1 MSSSHPYTAVD
12 DDDDTDICPVCDG
25 QCTCRLELDVNSQP
39 TPPTALP
46 APSLKIKFTLPP
58 SLIAKRQQIL
68 VSDAYTTPLKKR
80 GRPPKHNLT
89 LPEKP
94 QKNTA
99 KINKVR
105 QTFKARA
112 AAVSRKIIK
121 RRRVAVQSDQDE
133 SYSSDDTFD
142 TSYKHYHYQDEPQL
156 VKRSPAHDWIIRP
169 RKKSVGGSDA
179 EQMDVDTDDQVDNQ
193 NDQNQDE
200 DDDDDEEE
208 EEEPDELLG
217 VEEDDED
224 TDGRHRYVGLATGWS
239 EEEDESSFDADL
251 FFANL
256 SDSSSASGSSSTSTR
271 RRCHSCT
278 PGGIDADQ
286 SSSTSESP
294 SKTALPFEVTENW
307 DGHLIFTNGLVG
319 DAESRGIVDNDF
331 EKDAERF
338 MDSVDSDAD
347 DSCSS
352 YSGAD
357 HDQLIYNPPSIVQ
370 APESSDTDMFSI
382 SDVDA
387 GYEED
392 RGDADEGDTTDEE
405 LVDDD
410 SLPNERAMRM
420 FTLPTPI
427 SMGIKAINPM
437 SIVSPVGLEKRRHRR
452 EMNVDEDHEEREIW
466 RRRLRSGPRAAD
478 ILAGKTVFWED
489 ESEDG
494 YASSSNSMVRSS
506 KGKQKASSPTS
517 HVSHPRQTR
526 VPNTPRRGLFVPT
539 GETRQAV
546 IGDDRKGI
554 DVPSPHPR
562 FYGTSSTAG
571 GDEYDTGNS
580 TPYPS
585 PAEVEMN
592 DLACI
597 VELDDVLEASF
608 LDDSMDRECEA
619 GVGSSSL
626 TPTSATSVG
635 VEDSSTTP
643 TTATTIPSVD
653 PTAAVEASNKHLTRW
668 DVISIGAFR
677 QTREQQQQQAWG
689 PGSRSSSAVGN
700 YGGVTKNG
708 ASAAGSPLSALLWQN
723 SRTISSPLVLP
734 LSSTSLSTRHSKSR
748 SSSRTSYSHS
758 HSQPDKPS
766 PTQKTRKERRR
777 EKKLLKKKT
786 STTSSPSSSSMP
798 RPFFST
804 HPNSASNNHHFH
816 THQHHPNLKTRGMS
830 SSQRMGYFGGAVPP
844 LNL

>member
-1 MSSSHPYTAVD
+1 MSSSHPFTAVD

-25 QCTCRLELDVNSQP
+25 QCTCRLKLDVNSQH
-39 TPPTALP
+39 TQP
-46 APSLKIKFTLPP
+46 ASPSVPSLKIKFTLPP
-58 SLIAKRQQIL
+58 SLLAKRQQLPI
-68 VSDAYTTPLKKR
+68 SDAYTSPLKKR
-80 GRPPKHNLT
+80 GRPPKHTLT
-89 LPEKP
+89 LQEKP
-94 QKNTA
+94 LKNTA

-105 QTFKARA
+105 QSLKARA
-112 AAVSRKIIK
+112 SAVSKKVVK
-121 RRRVAVQSDQDE
+121 RRRVAVESDQDE
-133 SYSSDDTFD
+133 SYSSEDTFD
-142 TSYKHYHYQDEPQL
+142 TSYKHYQDDPL
-156 VKRSPAHDWIIRP
+156 LIKRSPTHDWIIRP

-179 EQMDVDTDDQVDNQ
+179 EQMDVDTDTEDQAHNQ
-193 NDQNQDE
+193 NDQDE
-200 DDDDDEEE
+200 DDDEEDDEEST
-208 EEEPDELLG
+208 DELLG

-256 SDSSSASGSSSTSTR
+256 SDSSSGSGSSSTSTR

-278 PGGIDADQ
+278 PGDIDADQ
-286 SSSTSESP
+286 SSSTSDSP
-294 SKTALPFEVTENW
+294 IKAALPFEVTENW

-338 MDSVDSDAD
+338 MDGVDSDAD

-357 HDQLIYNPPSIVQ
+357 HDQLNYHPPSIVQ
-370 APESSDTDMFSI
+370 VPESSDTDMFSI

-392 RGDADEGDTTDEE
+392 RGEADEGDTTDEE
-405 LVDDD
+405 LVGGD
-410 SLPNERAMRM
+410 SLPNERAMRL

-427 SMGIKAINPM
+427 SMGISAINPM
-437 SIVSPVGLEKRRHRR
+437 SIVSPVGFEKRRHRR
-452 EMNVDEDHEEREIW
+452 GMNVDEDHEEREIW

-489 ESEDG
+489 ESGDG
-494 YASSSNSMVRSS
+494 YASSSSNSMVRSG
-506 KGKQKASSPTS
+506 KGKQKAFSPSSS
-517 HVSHPRQTR
+517 HVSHSCQTH

-546 IGDDRKGI
+546 IGDDRKGT

-562 FYGTSSTAG
+562 FYGTTTTTAPG
-571 GDEYDTGNS
+571 GDDCDTGYS
-580 TPYPS
+580 TPYPC
-585 PAEVEMN
+585 PAEVEVN

-608 LDDSMDRECEA
+608 LDDSTEA
-619 GVGSSSL
+619 GVASSL
-626 TPTSATSVG
+626 TSTSGTTSGG
-635 VEDSSTTP
+635 VEDPSTTL
-643 TTATTIPSVD
+643 TTATTIPSAVS
-653 PTAAVEASNKHLTRW
+653 TAEASNKHLTRW

-677 QTREQQQQQAWG
+677 QTREQQQQAWG
-689 PGSRSSSAVGN
+689 PGSGSSSTVGD

-708 ASAAGSPLSALLWQN
+708 ASVPGSPLSALLWQN
-723 SRTISSPLVLP
+723 SGIMSSPLVLP
-734 LSSTSLSTRHSKSR
+734 LSTTSRHSKSR
-748 SSSRTSYSHS
+748 SSSLASYSHS
-758 HSQPDKPS
+758 HSQPNNSS
-766 PTQKTRKERRR
+766 PTNKTRKERRR
-777 EKKLLKKKT
+777 EKKLLKKKRLN
-786 STTSSPSSSSMP
+786 STSSPSSSSMP

-804 HPNSASNNHHFH
+804 HPNIASNNHHFH
-816 THQHHPNLKTRGMS
+816 IHQHHPNLKTRGMS

>member
-1 MSSSHPYTAVD
+1 MSSSHPFTAVD

-39 TPPTALP
+39 TPPAP
-46 APSLKIKFTLPP
+46 PVPSLKIKFTLPQN
-58 SLIAKRQQIL
+58 LIVKRQQVPL
-68 VSDAYTTPLKKR
+68 SDAYTNPLKKR
-80 GRPPKHNLT
+80 GRPPKHTLT

-94 QKNTA
+94 QKDTA

-105 QTFKARA
+105 QTLKARA
-112 AAVSRKIIK
+112 AAISKKVVK
-121 RRRVAVQSDQDE
+121 RRRIAVESDQDE
-133 SYSSDDTFD
+133 SYSSEGTFD
-142 TSYKHYHYQDEPQL
+142 TSYKHYQDDPQL
-156 VKRSPAHDWIIRP
+156 IKRSPTHDWIIRP
-169 RKKSVGGSDA
+169 REKSVGGSDA
-179 EQMDVDTDDQVDNQ
+179 EQMDVDTDTDDQAHNQ
-193 NDQNQDE
+193 NNQDDEDE
-200 DDDDDEEE
+200 DDED
-208 EEEPDELLG
+208 EPDGLG

-239 EEEDESSFDADL
+239 SEDEESSFDADL

-256 SDSSSASGSSSTSTR
+256 SDSSSCSGSSSTSTR

-331 EKDAERF
+331 EKRF
-338 MDSVDSDAD
+338 AD
-347 DSCSS
+347 DS
-352 YSGAD
+352 GAD
-357 HDQLIYNPPSIVQ
+357 DDQLNYHPPSIAQ

-392 RGDADEGDTTDEE
+392 RGEADEGDTTDEE
-405 LVDDD
+405 LVGDD
-410 SLPNERAMRM
+410 SLPNEQAMRL
-420 FTLPTPI
+420 FTLPMPI
-427 SMGIKAINPM
+427 SMGISAINPM
-437 SIVSPVGLEKRRHRR
+437 SIVSPVGFEKRGRR
-452 EMNVDEDHEEREIW
+452 KGMSVDEDHEEREIW
-466 RRRLRSGPRAAD
+466 KRRLRSGPRAAD

-489 ESEDG
+489 ESGDG
-494 YASSSNSMVRSS
+494 YASSSSNSMVRSS
-506 KGKQKASSPTS
+506 KGKQRAFSPSSPTS
-517 HVSHPRQTR
+517 YISHPRQNH

-562 FYGTSSTAG
+562 FYGTVTTPG

-580 TPYPS
+580 TPYPC
-585 PAEVEMN
+585 PTEVEVN

-619 GVGSSSL
+619 SLASTSGS
-626 TPTSATSVG
+626 TSGG
-635 VEDSSTTP
+635 VELEDPSSNL
-643 TTATTIPSVD
+643 TTATTISS
-653 PTAAVEASNKHLTRW
+653 TAAVEASNKHLTRW

-677 QTREQQQQQAWG
+677 QTREQQQQQVWESS
-689 PGSRSSSAVGN
+689 SRSPSTVGD
-700 YGGVTKNG
+700 YRGATKNG

-723 SRTISSPLVLP
+723 SGSMSSPLVLP
-734 LSSTSLSTRHSKSR
+734 LSSTSLSTPPSKSR
-748 SSSRTSYSHS
+748 SSARTAHSHS
-758 HSQPDKPS
+758 HSQSNDPS

-777 EKKLLKKKT
+777 EKKLLKKKI
-786 STTSSPSSSSMP
+786 SSSPSSSMP
-798 RPFFST
+798 RQFFST
-804 HPNSASNNHHFH
+804 HPNNASNNHHFH
-816 THQHHPNLKTRGMS
+816 THQHHPNSKTRGMS

>member
-39 TPPTALP
+39 NPPTAPPL
-46 APSLKIKFTLPP
+46 PSLKIKFTLPP
-58 SLIAKRQQIL
+58 SLLAKRQQGL
-68 VSDAYTTPLKKR
+68 LTDAYTTPLKKR
-80 GRPPKHNLT
+80 GRPPKHALT
-89 LPEKP
+89 LPQKP
-94 QKNTA
+94 HKNTA

-105 QTFKARA
+105 QTFIA
-112 AAVSRKIIK
+112 
-121 RRRVAVQSDQDE
+121 DQDE
-133 SYSSDDTFD
+133 SSYSSEDTFD
-142 TSYKHYHYQDEPQL
+142 TSYKHYQDDPHL
-156 VKRSPAHDWIIRP
+156 IKRPPAHDWIIRP
-169 RKKSVGGSDA
+169 RKKSVGGSDT
-179 EQMDVDTDDQVDNQ
+179 EQMDVDTDTDDQAHNQ
-193 NDQNQDE
+193 NDQDQDEE
-200 DDDDDEEE
+200 DDDEEEE

-256 SDSSSASGSSSTSTR
+256 SDSSSTSGASSTSTR

-331 EKDAERF
+331 ERDAERF

-352 YSGAD
+352 YSGPD
-357 HDQLIYNPPSIVQ
+357 HDQLNCHPLSIVP

-392 RGDADEGDTTDEE
+392 GGEADEGDTTDEE
-405 LVDDD
+405 LGDD
-410 SLPNERAMRM
+410 SLPNELGMRL
-420 FTLPTPI
+420 FTLPMPI
-427 SMGIKAINPM
+427 SMGISTINPM
-437 SIVSPVGLEKRRHRR
+437 SIVSPVGLEKRRDRR
-452 EMNVDEDHEEREIW
+452 GMDVDEDHEEREMW

-489 ESEDG
+489 ESGDG
-494 YASSSNSMVRSS
+494 YASSSSNSIVRSG
-506 KGKQKASSPTS
+506 KGKQKAFSPSSLTA
-517 HVSHPRQTR
+517 HASHPRQTHI
-526 VPNTPRRGLFVPT
+526 PRRGLFVPT
-539 GETRQAV
+539 GETRQAI
-546 IGDDRKGI
+546 IGDDRKGT

-562 FYGTSSTAG
+562 FYRTTTAPPG
-571 GDEYDTGNS
+571 GDECDTGNS

-585 PAEVEMN
+585 PVEVEEN
-592 DLACI
+592 ELACI

-608 LDDSMDRECEA
+608 LDDSMDRECD
-619 GVGSSSL
+619 VVSSSL
-626 TPTSATSVG
+626 TSGSTLEDPSATL
-635 VEDSSTTP
+635 TTS
-643 TTATTIPSVD
+643 TTIPSVVS
-653 PTAAVEASNKHLTRW
+653 PNKHLTRW
-668 DVISIGAFR
+668 DAISIGAFR
-677 QTREQQQQQAWG
+677 QTREQAWG
-689 PGSRSSSAVGN
+689 SHSRSSSTVGD

-708 ASAAGSPLSALLWQN
+708 TSAAGSPLSALLWQN
-723 SRTISSPLVLP
+723 SGTMSSPLVLP

-748 SSSRTSYSHS
+748 SSSLTSHSHS
-758 HSQPDKPS
+758 HSQPINNNNPS
-766 PTQKTRKERRR
+766 PTHKTRKERRR
-777 EKKLLKKKT
+777 EKKLLKKKRQT
-786 STTSSPSSSSMP
+786 LLSSTSPSSSSM
-798 RPFFST
+798 RRQFFST
-804 HPNSASNNHHFH
+804 HPSNASNSHHHFH
-816 THQHHPNLKTRGMS
+816 SHQHYPNSKTRGTS

>member
-25 QCTCRLELDVNSQP
+25 QCTCRLKIDVNSQHTQPHSP
-39 TPPTALP
+39 TL
-46 APSLKIKFTLPP
+46 PSLKIKFTLPP
-58 SLIAKRQQIL
+58 NLIAKRQQLPI
-68 VSDAYTTPLKKR
+68 SEAYTTPLKKR
-80 GRPPKHNLT
+80 GRPPKHTLT
-89 LPEKP
+89 LHEKP
-94 QKNTA
+94 LKNTA
-99 KINKVR
+99 NINKVR
-105 QTFKARA
+105 QSLKARA
-112 AAVSRKIIK
+112 AAVSKKVVK
-121 RRRVAVQSDQDE
+121 RRRIAVESDQDE

-142 TSYKHYHYQDEPQL
+142 TGYKHYHDDPL
-156 VKRSPAHDWIIRP
+156 LIKRSPTHDWIIRP

-179 EQMDVDTDDQVDNQ
+179 EQMDLDTDTDDQVHNQ
-193 NDQNQDE
+193 NDQDQDQ
-200 DDDDDEEE
+200 DDDEEE
-208 EEEPDELLG
+208 EEESTDELLG

-224 TDGRHRYVGLATGWS
+224 TDRRHRYVGLATGWS

-256 SDSSSASGSSSTSTR
+256 SDSSSGSGSSSTSTR

-278 PGGIDADQ
+278 PGDIDADQ

-294 SKTALPFEVTENW
+294 IKAPLPFEVTENW

-331 EKDAERF
+331 EKDAGRF

-357 HDQLIYNPPSIVQ
+357 HDQLNNHPPPSIVQ

-392 RGDADEGDTTDEE
+392 RGEVDEGDTTDEE
-405 LVDDD
+405 LVGDD
-410 SLPNERAMRM
+410 SLPNERAMRL

-427 SMGIKAINPM
+427 SMGISAINPM

-452 EMNVDEDHEEREIW
+452 GMSVDEDHEEREIW

-489 ESEDG
+489 ESGDG
-494 YASSSNSMVRSS
+494 YASSSSNSMVRSS
-506 KGKQKASSPTS
+506 KGKQKAFSPSSS
-517 HVSHPRQTR
+517 HVSHPRQAH
-526 VPNTPRRGLFVPT
+526 VPNTPRRGIFVPT

-546 IGDDRKGI
+546 IDDDRKGT

-562 FYGTSSTAG
+562 FYGTTATTPG
-571 GDEYDTGNS
+571 GDDCDTGYS
-580 TPYPS
+580 TPYPC
-585 PAEVEMN
+585 PAEVEVN

-597 VELDDVLEASF
+597 VELDEVLEASF
-608 LDDSMDRECEA
+608 LDDSTDRECEA

-626 TPTSATSVG
+626 TPTSGTTSGG
-635 VEDSSTTP
+635 VEDPSTNL
-643 TTATTIPSVD
+643 TTATAIPSVVS
-653 PTAAVEASNKHLTRW
+653 PASVEASNKHLTRW

-677 QTREQQQQQAWG
+677 QTREQQQQAWG
-689 PGSRSSSAVGN
+689 PGSRSSTVGD
-700 YGGVTKNG
+700 YGGVTKTG
-708 ASAAGSPLSALLWQN
+708 ASNPGSPLSALLWQN
-723 SRTISSPLVLP
+723 SGTMSSPLVLP
-734 LSSTSLSTRHSKSR
+734 LSSTSRPSKSR
-748 SSSRTSYSHS
+748 SSSLTSYSHV
-758 HSQPDKPS
+758 HSQPNNSS
-766 PTQKTRKERRR
+766 PTHKTRKERRR
-777 EKKLLKKKT
+777 EKKLLKKKRPN
-786 STTSSPSSSSMP
+786 SSSSPSSSSMP

-816 THQHHPNLKTRGMS
+816 THQHHPNLKTRGTS